1 MQRPAV
7 IYQPNGL
14 VRVPALELYFQMF
27 RELAGSLP
35 LGLKFFAQDFV
46 VRYRQSLL
54 GISWAVLMPA
64 VSTAVFCLISRS
76 GIIQIG
82 ELGVPYAVYAFYG
95 MTVWQLF
102 ASLIVTVGSTVPAN
116 KKLLS
121 TVRLPRFAN
130 LYTSL
135 FMALTDLGVRVA
147 LLVLLMMATG
157 TPARPAL
164 ILLGI
169 LAWLPL
175 VLLGFGLGLFV
186 TIVNCI
192 TRDLSNILQSALL
205 FLMLVSPV
213 IYPLKNGGGPL
224 QSLARFNPLNYLLEF
239 PRGVFFHGDLSLSA
253 GYGLAALLS
262 AAVFLAGLRFYTLSL
277 SRAVEIA

>member
-1 MQRPAV
+1 MRSVAT
-7 IYQPNGL
+7 YQPNGL
-14 VRVPALELYFQMF
+14 VRIPFLELYFQMF

-64 VSTAVFCLISRS
+64 VSTVVFCLISRS

-95 MTVWQLF
+95 MTIWQLF
-102 ASLIVTVGSTVPAN
+102 ASLIITVGSTVPAN
-116 KKLLS
+116 KRLLS

-135 FMALTDLGVRVA
+135 FMALTDLGVRAV
-147 LLVLLMMATG
+147 LLVLLMAVTE
-157 TPARPAL
+157 TPARPAF

-175 VLLGFGLGLFV
+175 ILLGFGLGLFV

-213 IYPLKNGGGPL
+213 IYPLKHGGGPL

-239 PRGVFFHGDLSLSA
+239 PRAVFFHRDLSLAA
-253 GYGLAALLS
+253 GYGWAALLCVV
-262 AAVFLAGLRFYTLSL
+262 VFLAGLRFYALSL